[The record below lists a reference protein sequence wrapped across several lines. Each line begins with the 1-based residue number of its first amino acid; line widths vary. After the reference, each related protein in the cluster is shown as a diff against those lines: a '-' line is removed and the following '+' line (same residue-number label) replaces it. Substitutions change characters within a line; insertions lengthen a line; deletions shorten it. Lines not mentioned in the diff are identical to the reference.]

1 MIGGV
6 RCLLAAASSR
16 SYEQQGGLSDNLL
29 ALVLA
34 VALVSALSD
43 GSVGSALAVWRLRRR
58 SRDAKRS
65 SRFVAYL
72 TEKFESSD
80 NPSVAASI
88 LRVYGTKNPDWPG
101 ARRGDVA
108 LLRSHHRHSSDRER

>member
-6 RCLLAAASSR
+6 RRLLGRLLR

-34 VALVSALSD
+34 VALVSALSTE
-43 GSVGSALAVWRLRRR
+43 ALGLHLLFGAFVAGAVMPK
-58 SRDAKRS
+58 DP
-65 SRFVAYL
+65 RFVAYL
-72 TEKFESSD
+72 TVKIRIGD
-80 NPSVAASI
+80 NSFVAAAI
-88 LRVYGTKNPDWPG
+88 LRVHGTANPDWSG

-108 LLRSHHRHSSDRER
+108 LLRSHHRTWQSPER